1 MLFVAKKNSG
11 RKKEAMMNILQELRF
26 YIEVLAGE
34 RQGER
39 IEIPL
44 LGSAEENTYPWIH
57 EDEEICF
64 KLVVPYTSES
74 PILWISDL
82 PKPPSVSKRINDRVL
97 YIWHP
102 ESRGYNRYQA
112 FFLNC
117 FGSCRLDIEI
127 RDAGQGQTQLI
138 ELAPFEVKAR
148 KITAQRLR
156 EMIRY
161 LASRTDAL
169 ARAAFSV
176 TRAPL
181 GQGKRKN
188 RVTYLLKEAEE
199 GLHLFEQQLPTL
211 IARYCTRLVP
221 KRVICMPG
229 PADYFDANTAEW
241 LLSHLDLLIPA
252 QDENDAV
259 ALIEDQPYTVRRLEV
274 SELVEDSNVYENQVL
289 HSYLTSIKT
298 FLAEIRKEC
307 DRIQDQAFS
316 GQVKSREHG
325 TEDSSRYVSFSL
337 EIKTSLREL
346 FEGRKTKCGHLLEK
360 CNYLMSI
367 LDIKIPVTKLLPGMP
382 SLTPWIKANLHYR
395 ILFEKIIGWYQMG
408 GIDWSDEEAL
418 AGVRSIDELYEYF
431 CLYKLIDGLEKLG
444 FRPRPDETSLT
455 DSEFGHPQR
464 RYEFEKGSI
473 HITLYYEKEI
483 WSPRHRSANK
493 DATYLNVEGW
503 VWDTSRR
510 KGKPAGFNSRRVPDY
525 IFEITA
531 NQHQKTAPGVLAIF
545 DAKYSPPDTVFFEKL
560 PVLVMRYVHGI
571 SRQEGGISPV
581 ISLYLLHPK
590 EMEEGVNQTPV
601 RSFYTEDYDIFG
613 DKAVIPALGAAEVDP
628 ASDWDLSV
636 LIERIVE
643 IADRVVQDCT

>member
-1 MLFVAKKNSG
+1 
-11 RKKEAMMNILQELRF
+11 MNIQQELRF

-44 LGSAEENTYPWIH
+44 LGSAEENACPWIH

-64 KLVVPYTSES
+64 KLVAPYTGGES

-127 RDAGQGQTQLI
+127 RSPGQGEQQWV

-148 KITAQRLR
+148 KITAERLR

-161 LASRTDAL
+161 LAARTDAL
-169 ARAAFSV
+169 ARADFSV
-176 TRAPL
+176 TRASL

-252 QDENDAV
+252 QDESDAV
-259 ALIEDQPYTVRRLEV
+259 AVIEEQPYTVDRLEV
-274 SELVEDSNVYENQVL
+274 SALVEDSNVYENQVL

-307 DRIQDQAFS
+307 DRIETQAFS
-316 GQVKSREHG
+316 GQAKSREDG

-337 EIKTSLREL
+337 EIKTSVREL
-346 FEGRKTKCGHLLEK
+346 FEGRKTKCGQLLEK
-360 CNYLMSI
+360 CNYLMRV
-367 LDIKIPVTKLLPGMP
+367 LDIKMPVTKLPLGMP
-382 SLTPWIKANLHYR
+382 TLTPWVKANLHYR

-418 AGVRSIDELYEYF
+418 VGVRSIDELYEYF

-444 FRPRPDETSLT
+444 FERHPDETSLT
-455 DSEFGHPQR
+455 DSEFGSPKR

-473 HITLYYEKEI
+473 HLTLYYEKEI
-483 WSPRHRSANK
+483 WSPRHRSAGQTAA
-493 DATYLNVEGW
+493 DFSYLNVEGW

-510 KGKPAGFNSRRVPDY
+510 KGKPTGFNSRRVPDY
-525 IFEITA
+525 IFEIST
-531 NQHQKTAPGVLAIF
+531 NRNSPGQKKSVPGVLAIF

-571 SRQEGGISPV
+571 SRQEGGASPV

-590 EMEEGVNQTPV
+590 EMEESENPTPV
-601 RSFYTEDYDIFG
+601 RSFYTGGYDIFG
-613 DKAVIPALGAAEVDP
+613 DRAVIPALGAAEVDP

-643 IADRVVQDCT
+643 IAEKV